1 MNRNTLRAAS
11 RRSSI
16 GRFGFAALAFT
27 ALTALT
33 TLNACVEQRPYVWV
47 NDLPKGTVEP
57 AGAIEARDTLLV
69 IVKNQTA
76 LSGEFVVRDDG
87 GYLQPTL
94 GNIPVAGKT
103 PEVVA
108 AELAARLK
116 DIIVLPEVT
125 VALVKVAAIRV
136 NVVGEVKTPGAY
148 DLTRD
153 RGVITALAAA
163 GWLTDFAHRDRIFV
177 VRSGD
182 QRIRFQAAALTGAE
196 VHASRFKLHDGDV
209 VVVE

>member
-1 MNRNTLRAAS
+1 MNR
-11 RRSSI
+11 RST
-16 GRFGFAALAFT
+16 FALLALALAALP
-27 ALTALT
+27 LT
-33 TLNACVEQRPYVWV
+33 TAGCVEQRPFVWV
-47 NDLPKGTVEP
+47 NDLPKASVEP
-57 AGAIEARDTLLV
+57 VGAIEPRDTMLV

-103 PEVVA
+103 PEMVA

-116 DIIVLPEVT
+116 DMVVLPEVT
-125 VALVKVAAIRV
+125 VAIVKVAAIRV

-177 VRSGD
+177 VRGGD
-182 QRIRFQAAALTGAE
+182 KRIRFQAAALTGAE
-196 VHASRFKLHDGDV
+196 VHAARFKLHDGDV

>member
-1 MNRNTLRAAS
+1 MNR
-11 RRSSI
+11 RSEI
-16 GRFGFAALAFT
+16 ALLALAL
-27 ALTALT
+27 AAPPLTSA
-33 TLNACVEQRPYVWV
+33 ACVEQRPYVWV
-47 NDLPKGTVEP
+47 NDLPKANVEP
-57 AGAIEARDTLLV
+57 VGAIEPRDTVLV

-125 VALVKVAAIRV
+125 VAIVKVAAIRV
-136 NVVGEVKTPGAY
+136 DVVGEVKTPGAY
-148 DLTRD
+148 ELTRD
-153 RGVITALAAA
+153 RGVIAALAAA

-177 VRSGD
+177 VRGGD

-196 VHASRFKLHDGDV
+196 AHAARFKLHDGDV